1 MKPLTLAVVAMLF
14 QQAFSY
20 MSTLVLPLAATRIS
34 DDLGLD
40 PALVGVYTTA
50 MYAVGIFSAL
60 SCGGVIRRYGALR
73 ISQLSLLAMALG
85 LLAGA
90 AGSPL
95 VMLLGAG
102 FIGLGSAVSTP
113 ASSEILA
120 RYAPP
125 RHAPL
130 IFSIKQTG
138 VPIGGILAG
147 LLVPLFITVF
157 GWQGGFVATAG
168 MCAVLAV
175 LLQPLRREFDQAR
188 DPAAP
193 ISLAQT
199 VNTLR
204 AVFKVQPFREL
215 AIACLTYVG
224 IQSCFGAFFVLF
236 MTKGLGHDLATAGYV
251 FAISQAVAVFARI
264 LWGWLSGRWVTPRT
278 MLALLGI
285 GMAIACVAIGMAAGD
300 WSIGAIAAAAIALSA
315 TAISFHGVMLAEV
328 ARLAPPGQ
336 IATMTGG
343 VLSFASAGM
352 LIYPAVYGLILGASD
367 ANYGYGFLAA
377 AAPALLAGLLFL
389 RAPGLTAKVVG
400 LDQ

>member
-1 MKPLTLAVVAMLF
+1 MKPLTLAVLAMLL

-20 MSTLVLPLAATRIS
+20 MSTLVLPLAASRIS

-40 PALVGVYTTA
+40 PALLGVYTTA
-50 MYAVGIFSAL
+50 MYAIGIFAAL
-60 SCGGVIRRYGALR
+60 SCGGFIRRYGALR
-73 ISQLSLLAMALG
+73 ISQIALLSMALG
-85 LLAGA
+85 LMAGA
-90 AGSPL
+90 SGNPL
-95 VMLLGAG
+95 VMLAGAG
-102 FIGLGSAVSTP
+102 FIGLGAAVSTP

-138 VPIGGILAG
+138 VPVGGILAG
-147 LLVPLFITVF
+147 LLVPLFIGLF
-157 GWQGGFVATAG
+157 GWRGGFVAAAG
-168 MCAVLAV
+168 MCAALAV
-175 LLQPLRREFDQAR
+175 LLQPLRREFDHVR
-188 DPAAP
+188 DPSAP
-193 ISLAQT
+193 ISLSQT

-204 AVFKVQPFREL
+204 AVSMARPFREL

-236 MTKGLGHDLATAGYV
+236 MTKGMGHDLSTAGYV

-278 MLALLGI
+278 MLALLGV
-285 GMAIACVAIGMAAGD
+285 GMAIACVATGMAAAD
-300 WSIGAIAAAAIALSA
+300 WSILAIAAAAIALSA

-352 LIYPAVYGLILGASD
+352 LIYPAIYSLILGTSD

-389 RAPGLTAKVVG
+389 RAPELAAKTVRQ
-400 LDQ
+400 DQ